1 LTNADC
7 AGTATPVCS
16 ARSRC
21 VQCATDDE
29 CPAASPFC
37 NQDRCVQCRNDGDC
51 PASSP
56 NCRNRTC
63 AAN

>member
-1 LTNADC
+1 VQCVTNA
-7 AGTATPVCS
+7 
-16 ARSRC
+16 
-21 VQCATDDE
+21 E

-37 NQDRCVQCRNDGDC
+37 NQDRCVQCRNDSDC
-51 PASSP
+51 LASLP